1 MPKKKSFAI
10 PIINIDKF
18 NQIRYNPVYEFH
30 ISGRSRKKYDF
41 DETLFSTNGNVIF
54 ADFRAARIFAFKMN
68 EKRMTNEKVGV
79 GQVNAM
85 GLLDEVYH
93 YILSQYEIKVNPDVF
108 KRAINHVNKNI
119 GEDNVKAA
127 LQYFVELFPPVEV
140 YKGNVHPL
148 RYLNSSTEGK
158 SNIEITLEELML
170 LHFANFN
177 PANTTFKELFDDSQL
192 EVHTEYKK
200 LIAYLD
206 KFFQKEKPYGP
217 DNQFIFDLLKA
228 PILNNPSSL
237 EDQLRFL
244 VNRWS
249 IILDPKYIRKILSGL
264 DLIKEDYLFGMGGGG
279 SPTVVPKYK
288 SRIDEAGMLAL
299 GKSRFRY
306 GEFSHLAYLEPERFT
321 QDIHWMPQVVLL
333 AKNVYVWMDQLS
345 RKYGRY
351 ISKLN
356 EIPDEELDNLARW
369 NFTALWLIGLW
380 ERSHASQKL
389 KQWMG
394 NPEAVPSAYS
404 IYDYVIAGDLGGE
417 DAFNN
422 LDHRCRQRGIR
433 LASDMV
439 PNHMGIYSK
448 WVIERPH
455 YFMQSW
461 QPPFPNYSFTGG
473 DLSDDPTITIRIED
487 GYWYRSDAAVAFQ
500 RVDNR
505 TGDTRYIYHGNDGTS
520 MPWNDTAQLD
530 FLKAEVREAVIQT
543 IFHVARK
550 TQIIRFDAAMTLA
563 KIHFQRLWYPEPGM
577 GGDIPSRSD
586 YSLTK
591 EEFDNLF
598 PMEFWREV
606 VDRINSEMPETLLL
620 AEAFWLMEGYFVRN
634 LGMHRVYNSSF
645 MNMIMREENAKYR
658 DVISNTLEF
667 NPEILKRYVNF
678 MSNPDEETAIRQF
691 GTDDKYFGTCVMMVT
706 LPGLPMFAHGQIE
719 GYTEKYGMEYRRA
732 YYNEYPNDWLVERH
746 KREIFPLMHKRY
758 MFSQVN
764 DFWFYDFWDIR
775 GYVNEN
781 VFVYSNRYHNDRA
794 VVIYNNKFEETKGWI
809 KNSTGKA
816 VYTGYGEEKRMTFTN
831 IAGAL
836 SVNASDNFFYIFRE
850 HVSELEFIRSGREIN
865 DNGLYFELQAFKYEV
880 FIDFREVYDTTGEY
894 ESLRNHLNGSG
905 VPSIDKL
912 RIDLKLK
919 PIHDSYYNIFDNVLF
934 DSIDSYLRDGK
945 LEDYEEK
952 EKFVTN
958 RYLYF
963 LGQLKHWYN
972 QRNELNSMTNEF
984 REGIYAIRDLNDILE
999 NESFNIERSGRLTD
1013 EFRDAILIGRQ
1024 SNYHQNLLLY
1034 MIWLSINNTGC
1045 IFNEKEIAEKS
1056 LNILGDLLLYYPVR
1070 DIIRRLGRS
1079 EFEIDKEVV
1088 LLRILTKFKSMNI
1101 KISKLHNDVVK
1112 NEKLFARDA
1121 TAYKKL
1127 GQSEGDILIEILNDF
1142 EVREFM
1148 GVNRYEDV
1156 WYYSKENF
1164 EELLDWFMT
1173 LAVAS
1178 FIASE
1183 KDKTINNKSLIN
1195 FIKDTFH
1202 FNRMLKEMSVQS
1214 GYRFEVLKKS
1224 IQVSAAPEKIKSKLR

>member
-1 MPKKKSFAI
+1 MPSKKLFTI
-10 PIINIDKF
+10 PIINVDNF
-18 NQIRYNPVYEFH
+18 NKEYKPVYEFH
-30 ISGRSRKKYDF
+30 ISAHTRKKYDF
-41 DETLFSTNGNVIF
+41 DESLFSTNGNVIF
-54 ADFRAARIFAFKMN
+54 ANFRAARVFAFKMN
-68 EKRMTNEKVGV
+68 EKRGANEKVGV

-93 YILSQYEIKVNPDVF
+93 YILRRYEAQVNPEVF
-108 KRAINHVNKNI
+108 KRALDYVNKNI
-119 GEDNVKAA
+119 GEEKIKAA
-127 LQYFVELFPPVEV
+127 LQHFVELFPPLEV
-140 YKGNVHPL
+140 YKGNVHPVK
-148 RYLNSSTEGK
+148 YLEGSSEGK
-158 SNIEITLEELML
+158 SNIEIALEELIL

-177 PANTTFKELFDDSQL
+177 PANITFKDLFDDSSL
-192 EVHTEYKK
+192 ESQTEYRN
-200 LIAYLD
+200 LIVHLD

-228 PILNNPSSL
+228 PIISNPSSL
-237 EDQLRFL
+237 EEQLRFL
-244 VNRWS
+244 VKKWS
-249 IILDPKYIRKILSGL
+249 VILDPTYIRKILSGL

-333 AKNVYVWMDQLS
+333 AKNVYVWLDQLS

-356 EIPDEELDNLARW
+356 EIPDEELDLLSAW
-369 NFTALWLIGLW
+369 NFTGLWLIGLW

-404 IYDYVIAGDLGGE
+404 IYDYVIANDLGGE
-417 DAFNN
+417 EAFNN

-455 YFMQSW
+455 YFIQSW

-473 DLSDDPTITIRIED
+473 DLSDDPTVSVRIED
-487 GYWYRSDAAVAFQ
+487 GYWYRSDAAVVFQ
-500 RVDNR
+500 RVDNH
-505 TGDTRYIYHGNDGTS
+505 TGETRYIYHGNDGTS

-586 YSLTK
+586 YALTK
-591 EEFDNLF
+591 EEFDHLF
-598 PMEFWREV
+598 PNEFWREV
-606 VDRINSEMPETLLL
+606 VDRINSEMPDTLLL

-719 GYTEKYGMEYRRA
+719 GYNEKYGMEYRRA
-732 YYNEYPNDWLVERH
+732 YYNESPNEWLVNRH
-746 KREIFPLMHKRY
+746 KREIFPLMRKRY

-775 GYVNEN
+775 GYINEN
-781 VFVYSNRYHNDRA
+781 VFVYSNRYHDDRA
-794 VVIYNNKFEETKGWI
+794 IVIYNNKFEETKGWI
-809 KNSTGKA
+809 KNSTGKS

-836 SVNASDNFFYIFRE
+836 SANGSDNFYYIFRE
-850 HVSELEFIRSGREIN
+850 HISDLEFIRSGREIN
-865 DNGLYFELQAFKYEV
+865 DNGLYFELQAFKYQI
-880 FIDFREVYDTTGEY
+880 FLDFREVYDSSGEY

-905 VPSIDKL
+905 VPSIDQL

-919 PIHDSYYNIFDNVLF
+919 PFHEAYYNIFDTVLF
-934 DSIDSYLRDGK
+934 DSIDSYLRDGR

-958 RYLYF
+958 RYQYF
-963 LGQLKHWYN
+963 LGQLKYWYN
-972 QRNELNSMTNEF
+972 QKNELNSMTNEF
-984 REGIYAIRDLNDILE
+984 REGIYAIRDLNNILE
-999 NESFNIERSGRLTD
+999 TENFNIEKSELLTD
-1013 EFRDAILIGRQ
+1013 DFEKSILISRQ
-1024 SNYHQNLLLY
+1024 ANYPQNLLLY
-1034 MIWLSINNTGC
+1034 MIWLSINNTGSL
-1045 IFNEKEIAEKS
+1045 FNEKEIGEKS
-1056 LNILGDLLLYYPVR
+1056 LNVLGDLLLYYPIR

-1079 EFEIDKEVV
+1079 EFEIDKEIV
-1088 LLRILTKFKSMNI
+1088 LLRILTKFKSEYINLNRHHFDLV
-1101 KISKLHNDVVK
+1101 SND
-1112 NEKLFARDA
+1112 KLFARD
-1121 TAYKKL
+1121 TSVYKKYGL
-1127 GQSEGDILIEILNDF
+1127 VEVDYLNEILDDF
-1142 EVREFM
+1142 EVRDFI
-1148 GVNRYEDV
+1148 GVNRYEEV
-1156 WYYSKENF
+1156 WYFSKENF
-1164 EELLDWFMT
+1164 EELLDWLMT
-1173 LAVAS
+1173 LAVTA
-1178 FIASE
+1178 FIANE
-1183 KDKTINNKSLIN
+1183 KDKSLNNKNLTDFLKAS
-1195 FIKDTFH
+1195 FH
-1202 FNRMLKEMSVQS
+1202 LNRMLKEISVQS
-1214 GYRFEVLKKS
+1214 GYRFEVLKNY
-1224 IQVSAAPEKIKSKLR
+1224 IRISAAQEKEKSKV